1 MLGPGMTELAI
12 ELALVCRFRRGDVV
26 GADHDVLVSE
36 SVPTVVGR
44 AATTSRPGST
54 GDGEGM

>member
-26 GADHDVLVSE
+26 GADHDVLVS
-36 SVPTVVGR
+36 VPTVVGR